1 METKYLIR
9 ENLINWTR
17 DDIVSLSVFVFSG
30 ADGGPLLP
38 AGGGP
43 MQLSHEPQDLENSKK
58 YFCRVKILGV
68 IILEQ
73 GQDSPLP
80 FP

>member
-17 DDIVSLSVFVFSG
+17 DDLVSLSVFVFSG

-38 AGGGP
+38 AGGP
-43 MQLSHEPQDLENSKK
+43 MQLSHEPQDLKNSKNI
-58 YFCRVKILGV
+58 FAA
-68 IILEQ
+68 
-73 GQDSPLP
+73 
-80 FP
+80 